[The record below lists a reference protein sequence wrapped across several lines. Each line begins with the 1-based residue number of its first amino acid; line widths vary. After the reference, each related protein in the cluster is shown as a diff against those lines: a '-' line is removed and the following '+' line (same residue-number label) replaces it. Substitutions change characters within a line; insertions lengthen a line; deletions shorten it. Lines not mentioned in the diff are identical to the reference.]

1 MEQVNDKKLLKFIR
15 VMPVLVIVIATLTVI
30 ALQLRSSHTEAQDSL
45 ASLREDYLQQQKVH
59 TQQEVDSVYR
69 QLAYEVMR
77 TESALKQ
84 DIRERV
90 YEAHRIATEIYNS
103 NVDKPRAEVTKMIT
117 DALRALRFNKG
128 RGYYF
133 IYKMDGVNVLHPI
146 LPHMEGTSRWDMQD
160 SRGAYITRDVI
171 NIARHKDEGFHRWW
185 FFKPGDNEQDYEK
198 LGFIKYFAP
207 LDMMIG
213 TGEYIEDFEREVQH
227 KLLSWI
233 SEIRYGNTGYLFIVN
248 GDGNIIAHQ
257 NKNLIGVNALGFV
270 DQTGNEYIKQIISTA
285 KKGGGFVRYFSSFTP
300 ESVSNSEKI
309 SYVRWFGAWHWVIG
323 TGFYLS
329 ESEAYLADK
338 EAQLK
343 QDNSED
349 LTNILLFSLVL
360 FIVMTMLATFLT
372 TQVSSRF
379 KSFQKK
385 INTDFKKLEQAK
397 NTMQHLAMYDSLT
410 ELPNRIHFTRETKH
424 TVEKAAKA
432 GHSLAVVLVD
442 IDDFKKINDFYGH
455 GVGDQLLKLI
465 SRKFELILEVED
477 SVSRFGGDEFI
488 FCLQHIKSREEIR
501 SKVIGIQ
508 ALFEKPLLVN
518 NVRIKVSCSIGVAGY
533 PFDASGAE
541 ELISR
546 ADLSLYQAKESKGT
560 VTYFDASIAKKLD
573 YEFMLEE
580 QLKGALERNEI
591 SVYYQPQICSEE
603 GKLAGVEALCRW
615 NSAKLGA
622 VSPLDFIE
630 VAERIGMIHPIGQY
644 VLQTACRDMMALF
657 PDDQSKVKLSVNIS
671 PKQLKLPHF
680 ADDFYT
686 SIKESGIN
694 ANRVTLEITENV
706 LLDDKES
713 VAPILEELRA
723 LGFGI
728 SLDDFGTGFSSLSYL
743 NNLPISEIKID
754 RSFVIKMLNN
764 KQSDSLVKAI
774 LAIGQSCEMKVVAE
788 GVETREQFNQLR
800 EYRCDMVQGYFF
812 DKPLT
817 VNELRERADDH
828 WIRQAEK

>member
-1 MEQVNDKKLLKFIR
+1 MEQVNDKKLLRFIR
-15 VMPVLVIVIATLTVI
+15 VMPVLVIVIATLSVI
-30 ALQLRSSHTEAQDSL
+30 ALQLRSNRTEAEESL
-45 ASLREDYLQQQKVH
+45 ASLRDDYQQQQEVH
-59 TQQEVDSVYR
+59 IQQEVDSVYR

-84 DIRERV
+84 YIRERV
-90 YEAHRIATEIYNS
+90 YEAHRVATEIYTNNS
-103 NVDKPRAEVTKMIT
+103 DKPRREVTKMIT

-133 IYKMDGVNVLHPI
+133 MYEMNGVNVLHPP

-171 NIARHKDEGFHRWW
+171 NIARNNGEGFHRWW
-185 FFKPGDNEQDYEK
+185 FYKPGDDKQDYEK
-198 LGFIKYFAP
+198 LGFVKYFAP

-213 TGEYIEDFEREVQH
+213 TGEYIEDFEQEIQH
-227 KLLSWI
+227 KLLTWI
-233 SEIRYGNTGYLFIVN
+233 SDIRYGNAGYLFIV
-248 GDGNIIAHQ
+248 DGEGTIIAHQ
-257 NKNLIGVNALGFV
+257 NKNLIGVNALGFA
-270 DQTGNEYIKQIISTA
+270 DRTGNEYIKQIISTA
-285 KKGGGFVRYFSSFTP
+285 KKGGGFVRYFSSFMP
-300 ESVSNSEKI
+300 DSVSDSEKV
-309 SYVRWFGAWHWVIG
+309 SYVRWFGAWRWVIG

-329 ESEAYLADK
+329 QSEAYLADK

-372 TQVSSRF
+372 AQVSSRF
-379 KSFQKK
+379 KGFQKK
-385 INTDFKKLEQAK
+385 ISADFKKLEQAK

-424 TVEKAAKA
+424 TVKKAAEA
-432 GHSLAVVLVD
+432 GQSLAVVLVD

-465 SRKFELILEVED
+465 SRKFELILDVED
-477 SVSRFGGDEFI
+477 SVSRFGGDEFV
-488 FCLQHIKSREEIR
+488 FCLQNIESQQNIKK
-501 SKVIGIQ
+501 KVAKIQ
-508 ALFEKPLLVN
+508 AQFDKPLLIN
-518 NVRIKVSCSIGVAGY
+518 DVRIKVSCSIGVAGY
-533 PFDASGAE
+533 PFDASTAE

-546 ADLSLYQAKESKGT
+546 ADISLYQSKENKGS
-560 VTYFDASIAKKLD
+560 VTYFDTAIAKKLD
-573 YEFMLEE
+573 YEFLLEE

-591 SVYYQPQICSEE
+591 SVFYQPQICSES
-603 GKLAGVEALCRW
+603 GSLAGVEALCRW
-615 NSAKLGA
+615 NSAKLGP
-622 VSPLDFIE
+622 VSPLEFIE

-657 PDDQSKVKLSVNIS
+657 PDGESKVKLSVNIS

-686 SIKESGIN
+686 SIQESGIQ
-694 ANRVTLEITENV
+694 ANRITLEITENV

-788 GVETREQFNQLR
+788 GVETKEQFSQLR
-800 EYRCDMVQGYFF
+800 QYRCDMVQGYFF
-812 DKPLT
+812 DKPLS
-817 VNELRERADDH
+817 VNELKQRTDEH
-828 WIRQAEK
+828 WINQAQ